1 MYLGESIEDGSTFK
15 FIYIA
20 FEVGVLRFRENI
32 LMVSDQ
38 FLKGISSFVHEKLC
52 IWFGQLSVIFRKK
65 VFI

>member
-20 FEVGVLRFRENI
+20 FEVGVFRFRENI

-38 FLKGISSFVHEKLC
+38 FLKGISSFVHEELC
-52 IWFGQLSVIFRKK
+52 F
-65 VFI
+65 